1 MGRGPR
7 DWVGL
12 SLARTIGHIGSTH
25 RGIGGR
31 VPTPGGVRP
40 SGSEG
45 VGALEDEA
53 DVVNR
58 TLSRPVQS
66 SVVSVGADDETLLRA
81 LLDEHGRALLGYAT
95 RLTGDRVLAE
105 DVVQE
110 TLLRAWRHAGSLDP
124 TRGSLRPWLFTV
136 ARHVVID
143 LMRARGARPPESG
156 GDALAAV
163 PVADD
168 IERAVETWT
177 VAAALESL
185 SPEHRAVLIETYYRG
200 LSVAQAAERLGI
212 PPGTVKSRAF
222 YALRELRLRLQE
234 KGVMA

>member
-1 MGRGPR
+1 M
-7 DWVGL
+7 
-12 SLARTIGHIGSTH
+12 
-25 RGIGGR
+25 
-31 VPTPGGVRP
+31 
-40 SGSEG
+40 
-45 VGALEDEA
+45 
-53 DVVNR
+53 VNQS
-58 TLSRPVQS
+58 LSRPVPS

-143 LMRARGARPPESG
+143 LMRARGARPPEAG

-168 IERAVETWT
+168 IERVVT
-177 VAAALESL
+177 VCSL
-185 SPEHRAVLIETYYRG
+185 SIRKG
-200 LSVAQAAERLGI
+200 LRVSLARVYGR
-212 PPGTVKSRAF
+212 KSR
-222 YALRELRLRLQE
+222 RLIRFPRATP
-234 KGVMA
+234 GGRD